1 MNRNRDFSM
10 SVRNAVVRIVAIAS
24 IATAAIAGPVTAA
37 NARPAGPGPDD
48 RLCQFRGNEYYDG
61 TSVVISGK
69 VYECRALSSG
79 AGWVFQYD
87 TN

>member
-1 MNRNRDFSM
+1 MTTFAAAWRRL
-10 SVRNAVVRIVAIAS
+10 VPAALLAS
-24 IATAAIAGPVTAA
+24 IATAAAIAGPVAAA
-37 NARPAGPGPDD
+37 NARPFGPGPDD

-61 TSVVISGK
+61 TSVVIAGK

-87 TN
+87 TGRR